1 MDLKKVIF
9 KVNKRENHQKV
20 LEQIFKNQ
28 ENNNII
34 LQPQG
39 QIPKNNNIN
48 NNLNL
53 SSSIIKSQYHT
64 INNNLYNNKQKI
76 T

>member
-9 KVNKRENHQKV
+9 KVNKRENHQKI
-20 LEQIFKNQ
+20 LEKIFKNQ

-39 QIPKNNNIN
+39 QI
-48 NNLNL
+48 L
-53 SSSIIKSQYHT
+53 
-64 INNNLYNNKQKI
+64 
-76 T
+76 